1 MLSALVNTR
10 PDDFGLSVGDFDGA
24 IRYVKNLRKQLV

>member
-10 PDDFGLSVGDFDGA
+10 PDDFGLSVGNFDGA
-24 IRYVKNLRKQLV
+24 VGYVKNLRKQLV